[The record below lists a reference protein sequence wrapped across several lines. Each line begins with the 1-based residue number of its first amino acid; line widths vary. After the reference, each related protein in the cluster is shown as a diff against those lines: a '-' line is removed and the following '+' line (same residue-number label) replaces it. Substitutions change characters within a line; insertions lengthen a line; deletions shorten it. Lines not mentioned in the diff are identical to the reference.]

1 VPTFFINHGGYPKDW
16 AEFRAEAHEWYKGAN
31 LQKSYLKPAMEESL
45 ARRLKDWES
54 SGRRSTRR
62 STYRRKIRSGR

>member
-1 VPTFFINHGGYPKDW
+1 VPTFFINYRGYPKDW
-16 AEFRAEAHEWYKGAN
+16 AEFRAEAHEWCKGAN
-31 LQKSYLKPAMEESL
+31 LQKYYPKPAMEESL

-62 STYRRKIRSGR
+62 STYSRKIRSGR